1 LSDQSPTIS
10 FRLPSGETAEVYMVR
25 LADGRVVART
35 REELEELPPA
45 ERPQIVGRAAAER
58 KGGTP

>member
-1 LSDQSPTIS
+1 MS

-35 REELEELPPA
+35 REELEAMTREERAEITGSSRPLP
-45 ERPQIVGRAAAER
+45 ERRQP
-58 KGGTP
+58 